1 MAEAEDMAAVAAMVG
16 EGMVAEEG
24 ILAAAGITI
33 LAVAAPI
40 LMVVAA
46 LTGLVEPIISAAAKA
61 LALAR

>member
-1 MAEAEDMAAVAAMVG
+1 MAAVAAMAAGAARVG

-24 ILAAAGITI
+24 ILAAAGIPI

-40 LMVVAA
+40 LMVVAT